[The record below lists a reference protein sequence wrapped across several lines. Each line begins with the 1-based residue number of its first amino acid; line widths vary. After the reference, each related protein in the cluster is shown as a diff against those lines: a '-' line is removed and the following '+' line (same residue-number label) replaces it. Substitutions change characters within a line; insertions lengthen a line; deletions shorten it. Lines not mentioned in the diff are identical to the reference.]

1 MKNKQK
7 TQGIYPQ
14 LIENI
19 EDWPIFKLHADRRNF
34 IQSVDQHTLEEIR
47 IEYPDADKMRELLMK
62 TIYQERI
69 RIKEDPWKVDPPD
82 ERSFWKKIQQEVYHA
97 STNLE
102 GDEASKV
109 YEDLLLRIIHRYSEE
124 IVGTFRIK
132 TFLFARKFL
141 TFFFSRLLN
150 AASARRIRHIFKS
163 RLKLYQRLQARGELE
178 IVRSLMSKGT
188 VVVVPTHF
196 SNLDSILVGYVMDEV
211 VGLPSFSYGAGL
223 NLLNSGI
230 PAYYINRI
238 GAYRVDR
245 RKKNPIYL
253 KVLKSFSNKSIQRGT
268 NTLFFPGGT
277 RSRSGELETRLKM
290 GLLGTT
296 VEAQRNMLKEG
307 RKEKVFIVPV
317 VLGYNV
323 VLEAKFLIEQ
333 HLKRTGRE
341 RYLRSKD
348 QFYST
353 WQILKFVWN
362 LFSKNS
368 TITTSFG
375 KPMDVLGN
383 FVDAEGRS
391 FDRFG
396 REVEISEYFMTDGE
410 INADRQREREYT
422 KLLSERIVDR
432 YFKEN
437 IVLPSHLVAFAAFN
451 LLKRSKPEL
460 DLYGILRLP
469 TDDITFANTEM
480 LDALTKLQSLLVE
493 MAAQGKLKLSE
504 AISGSAADLLKEG
517 VSTLGTFH
525 PKKPLV
531 FTKRKDLKSQDLKLL
546 YYYQNRLEHYEL
558 EKVFELATDIK
569 EAASV
574 SAK

>member
-1 MKNKQK
+1 E
-7 TQGIYPQ
+7 Y
-14 LIENI
+14 
-19 EDWPIFKLHADRRNF
+19 AD
-34 IQSVDQHTLEEIR
+34 T
-47 IEYPDADKMRELLMK
+47 DALRELLMK
-62 TIYQERI
+62 TIYMERI

-82 ERSFWKKIQQEVYHA
+82 DRSFWKKLQQEVYNA
-97 STNLE
+97 STQLQPE
-102 GDEASKV
+102 QARTV
-109 YEDLLLRIIHRYSEE
+109 YKELLHRIIHRYSEE
-124 IVGTFRIK
+124 IVATFKIK

-150 AASARRIRHIFKS
+150 AASARRFRNLFRSKV
-163 RLKLYQRLQARGELE
+163 KLYERLQARGEIEL
-178 IVRSLMSKGT
+178 VRSLMSKGT
-188 VVVVPTHF
+188 VVVLPTHF
-196 SNLDSILVGYVMDEV
+196 SNLDSILVGYVMDAV
-211 VGLPSFSYGAGL
+211 LGLPSFSYGAGL

-253 KVLKSFSNKSIQRGT
+253 KVLKSFSNASIQRGT
-268 NTLFFPGGT
+268 NSLFFPGGT
-277 RSRSGELETRLKM
+277 RSRDGSIETRLKM

-296 VEAQRNMLKEG
+296 VEAQRIMLNEG
-307 RKEKVFIVPV
+307 RSEKVFIVPV

-341 RYLRSKD
+341 KYLRSKD

-353 WQILKFVWN
+353 RQILKFVWN

-396 REVEISEYFMTDGE
+396 REVDIREYFVTEGVVT
-410 INADRQREREYT
+410 ADRQREREYT
-422 KLLSERIVDR
+422 KLLSERIVER

-437 IVLPSHLVAFAAFN
+437 IVLPSHLAA
-451 LLKRSKPEL
+451 
-460 DLYGILRLP
+460 
-469 TDDITFANTEM
+469 
-480 LDALTKLQSLLVE
+480 
-493 MAAQGKLKLSE
+493 
-504 AISGSAADLLKEG
+504 
-517 VSTLGTFH
+517 
-525 PKKPLV
+525 
-531 FTKRKDLKSQDLKLL
+531 
-546 YYYQNRLEHYEL
+546 
-558 EKVFELATDIK
+558 
-569 EAASV
+569 
-574 SAK
+574 